1 MLDLP
6 NSGFGVK
13 SPLLLH
19 SSKAASVG
27 IDADILIIFVI
38 LFLYLYNSQPGKM
51 ANGPLL
57 DSLNLLYT
65 DASEVPRIVP
75 DTQ

>member
-19 SSKAASVG
+19 SSKPASVG
-27 IDADILIIFVI
+27 IDAEILIIFVM
-38 LFLYLYNSQPGKM
+38 LFLYLYSSQPGQM

-57 DSLNLLYT
+57 DSLNLPYT
-65 DASEVPRIVP
+65 DASKVPSIAP
-75 DTQ
+75 DI

>member
-6 NSGFGVK
+6 NSGVGVK

-19 SSKAASVG
+19 SSKSASVG

-38 LFLYLYNSQPGKM
+38 LFLYHYNSQPGQM

>member
-38 LFLYLYNSQPGKM
+38 LFLYLYNSQPGQM

>member
-19 SSKAASVG
+19 SSKPASVG
-27 IDADILIIFVI
+27 VDAEILIIFVM
-38 LFLYLYNSQPGKM
+38 LFLYLYSSQPGQM

-57 DSLNLLYT
+57 DSLNLPYT
-65 DASEVPRIVP
+65 DASQVPSIAP
-75 DTQ
+75 DI